1 MKAPIFEY
9 PSYQYQIK
17 DWEFKKKGLL
27 KRIKEEKFIRTDLQT
42 FETDRQTNKKS
53 YIHYFRELIEPELNE
68 FCQEAQVS
76 CSMTDVWTVRYQK
89 GDYQSVHN
97 HRSWGFSGVLYV
109 DFDPKVHTPTY
120 FVSPWQD
127 PRNDATTYAGLKD
140 IREGTIIVFPSYT
153 LHYVHP
159 NSVRKPRV
167 VMSFD
172 MLPTLPRHQSVE

>member
-1 MKAPIFEY
+1 MY
-9 PSYQYQIK
+9 
-17 DWEFKKKGLL
+17 GLL
-27 KRIKEEKFIRTDLQT
+27 DIKKETISLFI
-42 FETDRQTNKKS
+42 
-53 YIHYFRELIEPELNE
+53 IIE
-68 FCQEAQVS
+68 V
-76 CSMTDVWTVRYQK
+76 
-89 GDYQSVHN
+89 GD
-97 HRSWGFSGVLYV
+97 FSGVLYV